1 MEGAV
6 FRENVLD
13 LCAFDGLCRGLGTG
27 YEPVGF
33 RVCGIR
39 ASGFKIRGRFGRA
52 LYVCGADG
60 KRQAGVCQIQQ
71 PDFFKACDAGQQCF
85 VYHQLYDRCL
95 FSQSC
100 IGTCGVWFL
109 RFVRRDSVAG
119 NL

>member
-52 LYVCGADG
+52 LYVCGFDG
-60 KRQAGVCQIQQ
+60 GVKAYVCQVQRQ
-71 PDFFKACDAGQQCF
+71 DFSEAIYAGQQCF
-85 VYHQLYDRCL
+85 MYCQLCAGGFFGKPGSGACRMRAL
-95 FSQSC
+95 WSV
-100 IGTCGVWFL
+100 CGNFM
-109 RFVRRDSVAG
+109 AG
-119 NL
+119 DL